1 MNQDQIRVPPHNDEA
16 ERSTLGAALI
26 DNRIMDD
33 LMSRLRAADFY
44 REGHRHIWRAMCAM
58 HKRGDAIDVITLSDQ
73 LNAEGL
79 LEAVGGPNLIARLSS
94 EVPSAANVNFYAQ
107 IIKNK
112 SRLRAFI
119 TGAYELVDAAY
130 EDVPDLDGWAAG
142 ALDQVGWALGLSKQ
156 TATTYLPANVDLE
169 NYVLG
174 MVLWDARRWP
184 VVEATLDADDFKH
197 EPNRRFYRLLKRLV
211 ADGVELERLVMLDA
225 IQVSKDDR
233 LIEQSTVWEWQA
245 KNYLGLAQ
253 REDYKAA
260 SFDELLIILRN
271 YGRQRRL
278 ILELQEVM
286 QAAQSTAAHK
296 TEDLF
301 AQAAARFASVLR
313 SKRSGAYTT
322 LADAETQWG
331 LEYEARERGA
341 VDEGMKTT
349 LADLDELLGGW
360 HTGRSIVVAGLSKMG
375 KTKFTA
381 QVVLDLVQSEGCAVD
396 WYSVE
401 MTSVTMAQRAIS
413 YRGQLRESTLRR
425 PLRVVGGEVQYSAAR
440 DMAHQRAL
448 LGARVSVRQ
457 LGQLIR
463 FYNQPKPR
471 LADILLNTDA
481 RLAELQAEA
490 HENGW
495 AAPRKLIVVV
505 DYIQRV
511 DAGFNG
517 SSAEYQNVTEA
528 SQQLTGAAIEKGFL
542 GLYVSH
548 FNRGGAK
555 KGAGVLPSPS
565 DMRGSG
571 AIEQDCDA
579 CLVVHRPFWD
589 EKADDDEAKRR
600 KRLLVVWQSISRHT
614 EPGIVHLHADLDTN
628 TFTAWDG
635 DVPPYE
641 GGE

>member
-1 MNQDQIRVPPHNDEA
+1 MNPDAIRVPPHNDEA

-33 LMSRLRAADFY
+33 LMSRLRPQDFY
-44 REGHRHIWRAMCAM
+44 REGHRHLWRAMCVM
-58 HKRGDAIDVITLSDQ
+58 HRRGDAIDVITLSDQ

-79 LEAVGGPNLIARLSS
+79 LEAIGGPNYIARLSS

-107 IIKNK
+107 IIKHK
-112 SRLRAFI
+112 ARWRSFI
-119 TGAYELVDAAY
+119 TTAHELVDAAY
-130 EDVPDLDGWAAG
+130 EDIPDPDGWSSG
-142 ALDQVGWALGLSKQ
+142 ALERVGLALGLSKQ

-174 MVLWDARRWP
+174 MVLWDARRWS
-184 VVEATLDADDFKH
+184 VVEATLDADDFRH

-225 IQVSKDDR
+225 IQTSKDDR
-233 LIEQSTVWEWQA
+233 LIEQAGVWEWQA
-245 KNYLGLAQ
+245 KNYITLAQ

-260 SFDELLIILRN
+260 SFDELLGILRN

-286 QAAQSTAAHK
+286 QAAQATAAHK

-301 AQAAARFASVLR
+301 AQAAARFAAVLR
-313 SKRSGAYTT
+313 TKRSGAYTT
-322 LADAETQWG
+322 LADAEALWAA
-331 LEYEARERGA
+331 EYEAREQGKA
-341 VDEGMKTT
+341 EHGMKTT
-349 LADLDELLGGW
+349 LADLDGLVGDW
-360 HTGRSIVVAGLSKMG
+360 HTGRSIVIAGLSKMG

-381 QVVLDLVQSEGCAVD
+381 QVVLDLVQSQGCAVD

-401 MTSVTMAQRAIS
+401 MTATAMAQRAIS
-413 YRGQLRESTLRR
+413 YRGQIRESTLRR
-425 PLRVVGGEVQYSAAR
+425 PLRIVGGEVQYSAAR
-440 DMAHQRAL
+440 DIAHQRAL

-463 FYNQPKPR
+463 FYNESKPR
-471 LADILLNTDA
+471 LQDILLNTDA

-490 HENGW
+490 HEQGW
-495 AAPRKLIVVV
+495 PVPRKLIVVV

-511 DAGFNG
+511 DAGFSG

-528 SQQLTGAAIEKGFL
+528 SQQLTGAAISKGFL

-589 EKADDDEAKRR
+589 EKAEDDAAKMR

-614 EPGIVHLHADLDTN
+614 EPGVVHLHADLDTN

-635 DVPPYE
+635 DVPAYE